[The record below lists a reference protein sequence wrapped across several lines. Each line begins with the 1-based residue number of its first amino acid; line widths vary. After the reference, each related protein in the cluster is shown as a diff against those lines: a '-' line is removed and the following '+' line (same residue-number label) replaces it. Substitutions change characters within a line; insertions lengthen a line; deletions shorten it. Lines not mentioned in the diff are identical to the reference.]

1 MLYDRHPAFRTQA
14 GTTQLFMKRIF
25 AVFVLFLPVGAAGH
39 EIPADV
45 TVRVFIRPVGN
56 RLELLVRVPLEAMR
70 DMQVPTRERGFLD
83 LSRVDDVLRD
93 AAILWI
99 ADYVEIFEGQTLLE
113 NPEIVAVRASLP
125 SNIAFARFE
134 TARDHVTSAPLSED
148 TEIYWDQGV
157 LDVLFEYPIRS
168 EGSEFSI
175 NPGLERL
182 GVRVINIIRFLPPD
196 GILRELDFP
205 GNPGR
210 IPLDPNWGQVAFR
223 FSELGFFHILD
234 GLDHLLFLFCLVIPF
249 RRFRSLVVIVTSFTM
264 AHSMTL
270 IASAL
275 GYAPDAL
282 WFPPLIETLIAL
294 SILYMAFEN
303 IAGASLK
310 RRWLITFGFGLI
322 HGFGFS
328 FVLRETFQFAGS
340 HLVTS
345 LLAFNVGVELGQL
358 LVLVLIIP
366 ALELFFRYGVVE
378 RIGTIFLSVLVAHSA
393 WHWMVERGSALS
405 QFGWPVMDA
414 AFFAG
419 VLQMLMF
426 AVLFAALVWL
436 WGLLRPSTT
445 SGPEDEPPREA

>member
-1 MLYDRHPAFRTQA
+1 MASQF
-14 GTTQLFMKRIF
+14 FMKNIL
-25 AVFVLFLPVGAAGH
+25 AILLLFVPVSAAGH

-45 TVRVFIRPVGN
+45 TVRVFIRPAGN
-56 RLELLVRVPLEAMR
+56 RLELIVRVPLEAMR
-70 DMQVPTRERGFLD
+70 DMQVPTREQGYLD

-99 ADYVEIFEGQTLLE
+99 SDYVEIYEGETPLGS
-113 NPEIVAVRASLP
+113 PEIVAVRASLP
-125 SNIAFARFE
+125 SNLAFARYE
-134 TARDHVTSAPLSED
+134 TAREHVTSAPLSED

-157 LDVLFEYPIRS
+157 LDVLFEYAIGS
-168 EGSEFSI
+168 EASEFSI

-182 GVRVINIIRFLPPD
+182 GIRVINIIRFLPPD
-196 GILRELDFP
+196 GIVRELDFL

-210 IPLDPNWGQVAFR
+210 IPLDPNWGHVAFR
-223 FSELGFFHILD
+223 FSKLGFFHILD

-249 RRFRSLVVIVTSFTM
+249 RRFRSLVVIITSFTV
-264 AHSMTL
+264 AHSITL

-303 IAGASLK
+303 IAGARLK

-358 LVLVLIIP
+358 LVLVLIVP
-366 ALELFFRYGVVE
+366 ALELFFRYGIAE
-378 RIGTIFLSVLVAHSA
+378 RMGTIFLSALVAHSA
-393 WHWMVERGSALS
+393 WHWMVERGGALS

-419 VLQMLMF
+419 VLQLLMF
-426 AVLFAALVWL
+426 AVLFAAFVWL
-436 WGLLRPSTT
+436 WGVLRARS
-445 SGPEDEPPREA
+445 PEDEAAPLAAEK

>member
-1 MLYDRHPAFRTQA
+1 MASPF
-14 GTTQLFMKRIF
+14 FMKNVLAILLL
-25 AVFVLFLPVGAAGH
+25 FVPVSAAGH

-45 TVRVFIRPVGN
+45 TVRVFIRPAGN
-56 RLELLVRVPLEAMR
+56 RLELIVRVPLEAMR
-70 DMQVPTRERGFLD
+70 DMQVPTREQGYLD

-99 ADYVEIFEGQTLLE
+99 SDYVEIYEGETPLGS
-113 NPEIVAVRASLP
+113 PEIVAVRASLP
-125 SNIAFARFE
+125 SNLAFARYE
-134 TARDHVTSAPLSED
+134 TAREHVTSAPLSED

-157 LDVLFEYPIRS
+157 LDVLFEYAIGS
-168 EGSEFSI
+168 EASEFSI

-182 GVRVINIIRFLPPD
+182 GIRVINIIRFLPPD
-196 GILRELDFP
+196 GIVRELDFP

-210 IPLDPNWGQVAFR
+210 IPLDPNWGHVAFR
-223 FSELGFFHILD
+223 FSKLGFFHILD

-249 RRFRSLVVIVTSFTM
+249 RRFRSLVVIITSFTV
-264 AHSMTL
+264 AHSITL

-303 IAGASLK
+303 IAGARLK

-358 LVLVLIIP
+358 LVLVLIVP
-366 ALELFFRYGVVE
+366 ALVLFFRYGIAE
-378 RIGTIFLSVLVAHSA
+378 RMGTIFLSALVAHSA
-393 WHWMVERGSALS
+393 WHWMVERGGALS

-419 VLQMLMF
+419 VLQLLMF
-426 AVLFAALVWL
+426 AVLFAAFVWL
-436 WGLLRPSTT
+436 WGVLRTRS
-445 SGPEDEPPREA
+445 PEDEAAPLEAEK

>member
-1 MLYDRHPAFRTQA
+1 MITVQHQHSGRGL
-14 GTTQLFMKRIF
+14 GTTQFFMKRIF
-25 AVFVLFLPVGAAGH
+25 AIFVLFLPVGVVGH

-45 TVRVFIRPVGN
+45 TVRVFIRPVGH

-99 ADYVEIFEGQTLLE
+99 ADYVEIFEGGTLLE

-125 SNIAFARFE
+125 SNVAFARFE
-134 TARDHVTSAPLSED
+134 TAREHVTSAPLSED

-182 GVRVINIIRFLPPD
+182 GIRVINIIRFLPPD
-196 GILRELDFP
+196 GIVRELDFP

-249 RRFRSLVVIVTSFTM
+249 RRFRSLVVIVTSFTV

-303 IAGASLK
+303 IAGARLK

-345 LLAFNVGVELGQL
+345 LLAFNVGVELGQI
-358 LVLVLIIP
+358 LVLALIIP
-366 ALELFFRYGVVE
+366 ALELFFRYGVAE
-378 RIGTIFLSVLVAHSA
+378 RMGTIFLSVLIAHSA
-393 WHWMVERGSALS
+393 WHWMVERAGALS

-414 AFFAG
+414 TFLAG
-419 VLQMLMF
+419 VLQMLRF

-445 SGPEDEPPREA
+445 SGREDEPPREA